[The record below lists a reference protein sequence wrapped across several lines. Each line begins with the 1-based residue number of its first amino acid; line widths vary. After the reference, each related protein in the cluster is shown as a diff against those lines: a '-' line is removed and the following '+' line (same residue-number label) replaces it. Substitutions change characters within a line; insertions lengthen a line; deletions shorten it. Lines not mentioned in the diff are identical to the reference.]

1 MMHLFKRYQN
11 SVLVEN
17 EKEAMIVAREEGL
30 PDVNPDAEYYPVDIL
45 LPQKRTLKGALK
57 RCIELSKM
65 GLYSMIIRRKK

>member
-1 MMHLFKRYQN
+1 MHLFKRYQN

-30 PDVNPDAEYYPVDIL
+30 PDVNPDAECYPVDIL

-57 RCIELSKM
+57 RCVELSRM
-65 GLYSMIIRRKK
+65 GLYSMVIRRKK